1 MTYEQREKEIHPKNN
16 HNCRKIITSQRRK
29 INGFILLSNYKLKIK
44 SNCPINFK
52 QKQYLSVG
60 ENDFI
65 FTTYT
70 LTHSVLLFFITSC
83 SINFYCL
90 IYNMHSF
97 QFSYMFFFVSFSTRQ
112 FRVLNTKFSLLFT
125 RSLS

>member
-1 MTYEQREKEIHPKNN
+1 MLFQLSWLLSVPTYEQREKEIHPKNN
-16 HNCRKIITSQRRK
+16 HNCREIITSQRRK
-29 INGFILLSNYKLKIK
+29 INGFILLSNYKLTTK

-70 LTHSVLLFFITSC
+70 LTHSVLL
-83 SINFYCL
+83 
-90 IYNMHSF
+90 
-97 QFSYMFFFVSFSTRQ
+97 
-112 FRVLNTKFSLLFT
+112 
-125 RSLS
+125 

>member
-1 MTYEQREKEIHPKNN
+1 MYKASLPNTNIFHAHLNQLDFMLFQFSWLLPVPTYEQREKEIHPKNN
-16 HNCRKIITSQRRK
+16 HNCGEIITSQRRK
-29 INGFILLSNYKLKIK
+29 INGFILLSNYKLTTK

-70 LTHSVLLFFITSC
+70 LTHSVLL
-83 SINFYCL
+83 
-90 IYNMHSF
+90 
-97 QFSYMFFFVSFSTRQ
+97 
-112 FRVLNTKFSLLFT
+112 
-125 RSLS
+125 